1 MTTLKRIAANDR
13 PLVAAITLLFVSLCL
28 GGGGST
34 HRLAELLIEMT
45 AILVTALT
53 FAWPLPART
62 PRLWQVPLVL
72 LSLWAVLVL
81 AQLVPLQPSL
91 WRALPGRELASA
103 IADQIGTG
111 SAAHPLTFDP
121 SATRRALAALLPAG
135 SMLLVVLHMDQ
146 FQRSTLALTA
156 IGCAFASLILGLFQL
171 VTAGHVGTLYQEGHL
186 GYATGLFANRNHQA
200 SFLLIAAALACGFVA
215 KRHAAAIPVLLVIAT
230 LLAGALAT
238 RSRAA
243 LLLFPLALLP
253 LVQGRLRLQSRIV
266 LPAILASIAGSC
278 VLLQTNQVAQ
288 ITVDRLWNGNMGRL
302 LFWKDSY
309 AAILRYWP
317 AGTGFG
323 TFATVFRVSEP
334 LEHVGQHYV
343 NHAHNEL
350 LEIMLEGGLPALV
363 LLAAGFCWWAAKAP
377 VFWRASAPSPHLG
390 AAAWTGLLLLMLHSL
405 VDYPARM
412 LPIEVMAAMLVGF
425 MLPPASHAVASDL
438 SGTLQ
443 SKGKKGR
450 ASFGVP
456 YAKAARNALDDRG
469 AQ

>member
-1 MTTLKRIAANDR
+1 MTTLRSIAANER
-13 PLVAAITLLFVSLCL
+13 PLVAAIFLLVASLCL

-45 AILVTALT
+45 AILAAALT
-53 FAWPLPART
+53 FAWPLPAKTQRI
-62 PRLWQVPLVL
+62 WHFPLFL

-81 AQLVPLQPSL
+81 VQLVPLPASL

-111 SAAHPLTFDP
+111 SGVHPLTLDP

-135 SMLLVVLHMDQ
+135 SMLMLVLHMDQ
-146 FQRSTLALTA
+146 LQRSSLALTA
-156 IGCAFASLILGLFQL
+156 IGCAFASLMLGLFQL
-171 VTAGHVGTLYQEGHL
+171 VTAGHWGTLYQEGHL

-200 SFLLIAAALACGFVA
+200 SFLLIAAALACGLAA
-215 KRHAAAIPVLLVIAT
+215 KRHAATIPLLLIIAS

-253 LVQGRLRLQSRIV
+253 LLQGRLRLQSRVI
-266 LPAILASIAGSC
+266 LPAILASTASLW
-278 VLLQTNQVAQ
+278 VLLQTNQVVQ

-302 LFWKDSY
+302 LFWKDSWS
-309 AAILRYWP
+309 AISLYWP
-317 AGTGFG
+317 AGSGFG
-323 TFATVFRVSEP
+323 TFASVFRVSEP
-334 LEHVGQHYV
+334 LEHLGQHYV

-363 LLAAGFCWWAAKAP
+363 LFVAGFCWWAKKAP
-377 VFWRASAPSPHLG
+377 VLWKTAGPAPQLG

-425 MLPPASHAVASDL
+425 MLPPARRTAASGVPSNCHSK
-438 SGTLQ
+438 SG
-443 SKGKKGR
+443 KGR
-450 ASFGVP
+450 ASSSTP
-456 YAKAARNALDDRG
+456 YALETHR
-469 AQ
+469 AQDGRELR